1 MLLSVER
8 GIFFNKRGKARWFAC
23 GENYYSKLMH
33 FKKRG
38 NYMIDIQNLSKVYKT
53 KNGTVNGVDDVSLTV
68 QRGEIYGIVGYSGA
82 GKSSLLRC
90 INLLERPTSGSITVD
105 GIDLT
110 SQRGENLRLSRL
122 KIGMIFQHFYLI
134 SQKTVFEN
142 IVFSLKAANYPKGKI
157 KERVV
162 ELLETVGLGDKL
174 DVYPSQLS
182 GGQKQRVGIA
192 RALANNPKVLLCD
205 EATSALDPTTT
216 KSILNLLKKINKELN
231 ITIVLITHE
240 MDVVKEICHRMAI
253 MQDGKVIEEGS
264 VYDIFATPQA
274 ELTKEF
280 IESVVSFDIPEAIL
294 NDCEGPIVKVMF
306 KGKVAGEG
314 IISDMLQQCNV
325 KGNFLHGSIEYI
337 QELPLGIF
345 IMELKGTKEDVKAA
359 LQYIE
364 DRAAQVE
371 VLRDGL

>member
-1 MLLSVER
+1 
-8 GIFFNKRGKARWFAC
+8 
-23 GENYYSKLMH
+23 
-33 FKKRG
+33 
-38 NYMIDIQNLSKVYKT
+38 MIEIQNLSKVYNT
-53 KNGTVNGVDDVSLTV
+53 KNGTVKGVDDVSLTV
-68 QRGEIYGIVGYSGA
+68 QRGGIYGIVGYSGA

-110 SQRGENLRLSRL
+110 SLKGENLRLSRL

-142 IVFSLKAANYPKGKI
+142 IVFSLKAANYPKSQI
-157 KERVV
+157 KERVE
-162 ELLETVGLGDKL
+162 ELLATVGLGDKR

-216 KSILNLLKKINKELN
+216 KSILNLLKKINKELD

-240 MDVVKEICHRMAI
+240 MNVVKEICNRMAI
-253 MQDGKVIEEGS
+253 MQEGKVIEEGA
-264 VYDIFATPQA
+264 VYDIFANPQA

-280 IESVVSFDIPEAIL
+280 IDSVVSFDVPEAIL
-294 NDCEGPIVKVMF
+294 NNCDGPIIKVMF

-314 IISDMLQQCNV
+314 VISDMLQQYNV

-345 IMELKGTKEDVKAA
+345 IMELKGQKEDVKAA

-371 VLRDGL
+371 VLRNGL

>member
-1 MLLSVER
+1 
-8 GIFFNKRGKARWFAC
+8 
-23 GENYYSKLMH
+23 
-33 FKKRG
+33 
-38 NYMIDIQNLSKVYKT
+38 MIEIQNLSKVYTT
-53 KNGTVNGVDDVSLTV
+53 KNGTVKGVDEVSLTV
-68 QRGEIYGIVGYSGA
+68 QSGEIYGIVGYSGA

-90 INLLERPTSGSITVD
+90 INLLERPTKGSITVD

-110 SQRGENLRLSRL
+110 SLKGENLRLARL

-142 IVFSLKAANYPKGKI
+142 IVFSLKAANYPKSQI
-157 KERVV
+157 KERVE
-162 ELLETVGLGDKL
+162 ELLETVGLADKR
-174 DVYPSQLS
+174 DVYPAQLS

-216 KSILNLLKKINKELN
+216 KSILNLLKKINKELG

-240 MDVVKEICHRMAI
+240 MNVVKEICHRMAI
-253 MQDGKVIEEGS
+253 MQEGKVIEEGA
-264 VYDIFATPQA
+264 VYDIFANPRA

-280 IESVVSFDIPEAIL
+280 IDSVVSYDIPEAIL
-294 NDCEGPIVKVMF
+294 SNCDGPIIKVLF

-314 IISDMLQQCNV
+314 VISDMLKQFNV

-345 IMELKGTKEDVKAA
+345 IMELKGPKEEVKTA

>member
-1 MLLSVER
+1 
-8 GIFFNKRGKARWFAC
+8 
-23 GENYYSKLMH
+23 
-33 FKKRG
+33 
-38 NYMIDIQNLSKVYKT
+38 MIEIRNLSKVYKT
-53 KNGTVNGVDDVSLTV
+53 KNGTIKGVDDVSLTV
-68 QRGEIYGIVGYSGA
+68 QRGGIYGIVGYSGA

-110 SQRGENLRLSRL
+110 SLKGENLRLSRL

-142 IVFSLKAANYPKGKI
+142 IVFSLKAANYPKSQI
-157 KERVV
+157 KERVE
-162 ELLETVGLGDKL
+162 ELLETVGLGDKR

-216 KSILNLLKKINKELN
+216 KSILNLLKKINKELD

-240 MDVVKEICHRMAI
+240 MNVVKEICNRMAI
-253 MQDGKVIEEGS
+253 MQEGKVIEEGA
-264 VYDIFATPQA
+264 VYDIFANPQA

-280 IESVVSFDIPEAIL
+280 IGSVVSFDVPETIL
-294 NDCEGPIVKVMF
+294 NNCEGPIIKVMF

-314 IISDMLQQCNV
+314 VISDMLQQYNV

-345 IMELKGTKEDVKAA
+345 IMELKGQKEDVKAA

-371 VLRDGL
+371 VLRNGL

>member
-1 MLLSVER
+1 
-8 GIFFNKRGKARWFAC
+8 
-23 GENYYSKLMH
+23 
-33 FKKRG
+33 
-38 NYMIDIQNLSKVYKT
+38 MIEIRNLSKVYKT
-53 KNGTVNGVDDVSLTV
+53 KNGTVKGVDDVSLTV
-68 QRGEIYGIVGYSGA
+68 QRGGIYGIVGYSGA

-110 SQRGENLRLSRL
+110 SLKGENLRLSRL

-142 IVFSLKAANYPKGKI
+142 IVFSLKAANYPKSQI
-157 KERVV
+157 KERVE
-162 ELLETVGLGDKL
+162 ELLATVGLGDKR

-216 KSILNLLKKINKELN
+216 KSILNLLKKINKELD

-240 MDVVKEICHRMAI
+240 MNVVKEICNRMAI
-253 MQDGKVIEEGS
+253 MQEGKVIEEGA
-264 VYDIFATPQA
+264 VYDIFANPQA

-280 IESVVSFDIPEAIL
+280 IDSVVSFDVPETIL
-294 NDCEGPIVKVMF
+294 NNCEGPIIKVMF

-314 IISDMLQQCNV
+314 VISDMLQQYNV

-345 IMELKGTKEDVKAA
+345 IMELKGQKEDVKAA

>member
-1 MLLSVER
+1 
-8 GIFFNKRGKARWFAC
+8 
-23 GENYYSKLMH
+23 
-33 FKKRG
+33 
-38 NYMIDIQNLSKVYKT
+38 MIEIRNLSKVYKT
-53 KNGTVNGVDDVSLTV
+53 KSGTVKGVDNVTLTI
-68 QRGEIYGIVGYSGA
+68 QEGEIYGIVGYSGA

-90 INLLERPTSGSITVD
+90 INLLERPTTGTITVD
-105 GIDLT
+105 GTDLT
-110 SQRGENLRLSRL
+110 TLKSEQLRLARL

-134 SQKTVFEN
+134 SQKTVYEN
-142 IVFSLKAANYPKGKI
+142 IVFSLKAAKVQTNQI
-157 KERVV
+157 KERVE
-162 ELLETVGLGDKL
+162 ELLEMVGLTDKR
-174 DVYPSQLS
+174 DVYPAQLS

-216 KSILNLLKKINKELN
+216 KSILNLLKKINRELN

-240 MDVVKEICHRMAI
+240 MDVVKEICNRMAI
-253 MQDGKVIEEGS
+253 MQDGKVIEEGA
-264 VYDIFATPQA
+264 VYDIFANPQA

-280 IESVVSFDIPEAIL
+280 IESVVSLEIPEVIL
-294 NDCEGPIVKVMF
+294 KGCEGPIVKVTF

-314 IISDMLQQCNV
+314 VISDMLQQFNV

-345 IMELKGTKEDVKAA
+345 IMELKGEKQEITSA

-364 DRAAQVE
+364 NRAAQVE